1 MTNSSLKEI
10 LFFEDNII
18 KINKMAEKILLF
30 IIAVPV
36 LFIILTYA
44 GLFNIPYNFS
54 FVMLAASILVCTI
67 EEILLHCQKT
77 HVIAAYYGLISIN
90 LLLGIFGA
98 EAHIGVCITYGI
110 IPFISCL
117 YYDKKITHRISII
130 SYIIMIFSLW
140 FKSKTIYLLDATTD
154 SPAKWFWSNFAG
166 FSMEYFIV
174 FLVARGITNRTT
186 RTMSHL
192 INSIKERNAVNQNLE
207 ETQLKIIE
215 FVSKCLGSHDLFT
228 GQHVV
233 HTRKYVELICNAL
246 VKKGLYTEQLT
257 PENIELYSSA
267 AFLHDTGKIHIP
279 EGVLNKLGRFTE
291 DEFDLMKNHPEEGRK
306 LLEYLPKIG
315 DGSFN
320 TIATQ
325 MAYTHHE
332 KWNGTGYP
340 NNLSGDD
347 IPLCGRIMACA
358 DVLDALI
365 SKRLYKEPMT
375 IEEAMNVFE
384 ESKGSHF
391 EPCIADA
398 VIENKEL
405 IRTIDANFKS
415 VESQNNMAELSWWIR
430 YHENLNKK
438 AE

>member
-1 MTNSSLKEI
+1 
-10 LFFEDNII
+10 
-18 KINKMAEKILLF
+18 
-30 IIAVPV
+30 
-36 LFIILTYA
+36 
-44 GLFNIPYNFS
+44 
-54 FVMLAASILVCTI
+54 
-67 EEILLHCQKT
+67 
-77 HVIAAYYGLISIN
+77 
-90 LLLGIFGA
+90 
-98 EAHIGVCITYGI
+98 
-110 IPFISCL
+110 
-117 YYDKKITHRISII
+117 
-130 SYIIMIFSLW
+130 
-140 FKSKTIYLLDATTD
+140 
-154 SPAKWFWSNFAG
+154 
-166 FSMEYFIV
+166 
-174 FLVARGITNRTT
+174 
-186 RTMSHL
+186 
-192 INSIKERNAVNQNLE
+192 
-207 ETQLKIIE
+207 
-215 FVSKCLGSHDLFT
+215 
-228 GQHVV
+228 
-233 HTRKYVELICNAL
+233 
-246 VKKGLYTEQLT
+246 
-257 PENIELYSSA
+257 
-267 AFLHDTGKIHIP
+267 
-279 EGVLNKLGRFTE
+279 
-291 DEFDLMKNHPEEGRK
+291 MKNHPEEGRK

-415 VESQNNMAELSWWIR
+415 VESHNNMAELSWWIR